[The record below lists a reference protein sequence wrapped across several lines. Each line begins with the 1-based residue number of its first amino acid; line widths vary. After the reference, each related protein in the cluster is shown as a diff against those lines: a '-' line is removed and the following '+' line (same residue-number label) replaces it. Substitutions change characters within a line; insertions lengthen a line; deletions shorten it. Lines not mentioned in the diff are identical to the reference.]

1 MIAASVERILETAG
15 AHPKPAHEGTQM
27 NDSKVEPSRPKRP
40 KTGGRVA
47 GTPNKATA
55 EVKRAAQA
63 YTEQALRTLGAIL
76 SNEDMPAAARVA
88 ACREIL
94 DRGHGKPM
102 QAVEISAPEDSRAE
116 RLARARARAR

>member
-1 MIAASVERILETAG
+1 
-15 AHPKPAHEGTQM
+15 M
-27 NDSKVEPSRPKRP
+27 NDSTVEPSRPKRP

-102 QAVEISAPEDSRAE
+102 QAVEISAPEDSLAE
-116 RLARARARAR
+116 RLARARAR